1 MSIHPQISIIQNKVK
16 FFPLQELHA
25 QVGKPRCWNQEQVL
39 LIEKVVGNRNRARN
53 IRICWQQAEFWKA
66 SRNELGRRSTQFG
79 GFSTVYQCIQRY
91 IYLYISI
98 YHFIYQY
105 TIDIQIDIATWPF
118 LGLLTREISK
128 WQFKRSL
135 GDMAELELYPLRN
148 LK

>member
-1 MSIHPQISIIQNKVK
+1 MVDFILYIN
-16 FFPLQELHA
+16 
-25 QVGKPRCWNQEQVL
+25 G
-39 LIEKVVGNRNRARN
+39 
-53 IRICWQQAEFWKA
+53 
-66 SRNELGRRSTQFG
+66 
-79 GFSTVYQCIQRY
+79 IQRY

-128 WQFKRSL
+128 WQFKRRL

-148 LK
+148 FK